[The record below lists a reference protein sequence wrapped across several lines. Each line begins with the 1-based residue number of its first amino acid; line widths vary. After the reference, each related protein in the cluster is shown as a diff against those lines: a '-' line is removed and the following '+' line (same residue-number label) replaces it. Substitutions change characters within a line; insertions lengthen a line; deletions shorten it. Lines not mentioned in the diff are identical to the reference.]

1 MIRKIL
7 VPLDGSRNSY
17 RGLDEAISLVRQCT
31 RWIRS
36 GKMAS
41 IIGIYV
47 KDVPGVY
54 ALHPIGFIGFHS
66 IFEKEGKRVI
76 ARART
81 KCAEK
86 GVTFHGK
93 ILGGDPPYDIVRFAH
108 NNRNGISMIVIGA
121 RGRGTLKGIFLGSVS
136 NYVIHKSKIPVLV
149 VK

>member
-17 RGLDEAISLVRQCT
+17 RGLDEAISLVKQCT
-31 RWIRS
+31 RWISS

-47 KDVPGVY
+47 KDMPGIY
-54 ALHPIGFIGFHS
+54 ALHPIGS
-66 IFEKEGKRVI
+66 ISSAVGKEGKRVI
-76 ARART
+76 AQART
-81 KCAEK
+81 KCAKK
-86 GVTFHGK
+86 GITFHGK

-108 NNRNGISMIVIGA
+108 NKRNGISMIVIGA

>member
-47 KDVPGVY
+47 KDAPGVY
-54 ALHPIGFIGFHS
+54 ALHPIGFIS
-66 IFEKEGKRVI
+66 SALDKEGRRVI

-81 KCAEK
+81 KCAKK

-93 ILGGDPPYDIVRFAH
+93 IFGGDPPSDIVRFAH
-108 NNRNGISMIVIGA
+108 NKRNGINMIVIGA
-121 RGRGTLKGIFLGSVS
+121 RGRGTFKGIFLGSVS
-136 NYVIHKSKIPVLV
+136 NYIVHKSKIPVLV

>member
-17 RGLDEAISLVRQCT
+17 RGLDEAISLVSQCS
-31 RWIRS
+31 RWINS

-54 ALHPIGFIGFHS
+54 ALHPIGS
-66 IFEKEGKRVI
+66 ISLAVGKEGKRVI
-76 ARART
+76 AQART
-81 KCAEK
+81 KCAKK
-86 GVTFHGK
+86 GITFHGK

-108 NNRNGISMIVIGA
+108 NKRNGISMIVIGA

>member
-17 RGLDEAISLVRQCT
+17 RGLDEAISLVKQCT
-31 RWIRS
+31 RWISS

-47 KDVPGVY
+47 KDMPGIY
-54 ALHPIGFIGFHS
+54 ALHPIGS
-66 IFEKEGKRVI
+66 ISSAVGKEGKRII
-76 ARART
+76 AQART
-81 KCAEK
+81 KCAKK
-86 GVTFHGK
+86 GITFHGK
-93 ILGGDPPYDIVRFAH
+93 IFGGDPPSDIIRFAH
-108 NNRNGISMIVIGA
+108 NKRNGISIIVIGV

>member
-17 RGLDEAISLVRQCT
+17 RGLDKAMSLVCQCT
-31 RWIRS
+31 RWINS

-54 ALHPIGFIGFHS
+54 ALHPIGSIGLAVG
-66 IFEKEGKRVI
+66 KEGKRVI
-76 ARART
+76 AQART
-81 KCAEK
+81 KCAKK
-86 GVTFHGK
+86 GITFHGK

-108 NNRNGISMIVIGA
+108 NKRNGISMIVIGA

>member
-17 RGLDEAISLVRQCT
+17 RGLDEAISLARQC
-31 RWIRS
+31 
-36 GKMAS
+36 KAS

-47 KDVPGVY
+47 KDMPGVY
-54 ALHPIGFIGFHS
+54 VLHPIGYMGLAIG
-66 IFEKEGKRVI
+66 KEAKRVMAY
-76 ARART
+76 ARS
-81 KCAEK
+81 KCAKK
-86 GVTFHGK
+86 GIIFNGK
-93 ILGGDPPYDIVRFAH
+93 ILGGDPPFDIVKFAH
-108 NNRNGISMIVIGA
+108 NKRNKVSMIVIGA

>member
-54 ALHPIGFIGFHS
+54 ALHPIGFIS
-66 IFEKEGKRVI
+66 SALDKEGRRI
-76 ARART
+76 IERART
-81 KCAEK
+81 KCAKK

-93 ILGGDPPYDIVRFAH
+93 ILGGDPPYDLVRFAH
-108 NNRNGISMIVIGA
+108 NKRNGISMIVIGA
-121 RGRGTLKGIFLGSVS
+121 RGRGTFKGIFLGSVS

>member
-17 RGLDEAISLVRQCT
+17 RGLDEAISLARQCN
-31 RWIRS
+31 
-36 GKMAS
+36 AS

-47 KDVPGVY
+47 KDMPGVY
-54 ALHPIGFIGFHS
+54 VLHPIGSIGLAVG
-66 IFEKEGKRVI
+66 KVGKRVI
-76 ARART
+76 AYARS
-81 KCAEK
+81 KCAKK
-86 GVTFHGK
+86 GITFNGK
-93 ILGGDPPYDIVRFAH
+93 ILGGDPPFDIVKFAH
-108 NNRNGISMIVIGA
+108 NKRNKVSMIVIGA

>member
-17 RGLDEAISLVRQCT
+17 RGLDEAISLAIQC
-31 RWIRS
+31 
-36 GKMAS
+36 KAS

-47 KDVPGVY
+47 KDLPGVY
-54 ALHPIGFIGFHS
+54 VLHPIGYMGLA
-66 IFEKEGKRVI
+66 EAKVGKRVI
-76 ARART
+76 AYARS
-81 KCAEK
+81 KCAKK
-86 GVTFHGK
+86 GITFNGK
-93 ILGGDPPYDIVRFAH
+93 ILGGDPPFDIVKFAH
-108 NNRNGISMIVIGA
+108 NKRNKVSMIVIGA

>member
-31 RWIRS
+31 RWIRL

-54 ALHPIGFIGFHS
+54 ALHPIGFIS
-66 IFEKEGKRVI
+66 SALDKEGRRVI

-81 KCAEK
+81 KCAKK

-93 ILGGDPPYDIVRFAH
+93 ILGGDPPSDIVRFAH
-108 NNRNGISMIVIGA
+108 NKRNGINMIVIGA
-121 RGRGTLKGIFLGSVS
+121 RGRGTFKGIFLGSVS
-136 NYVIHKSKIPVLV
+136 NYIVHKSKIPVLV

>member
-17 RGLDEAISLVRQCT
+17 RGLDEAMSLVKQCT
-31 RWIRS
+31 RWINS

-41 IIGIYV
+41 IIGIYI
-47 KDVPGVY
+47 KDTPGVY
-54 ALHPIGFIGFHS
+54 ALHPIGS
-66 IFEKEGKRVI
+66 INLAVGKEGKRVI
-76 ARART
+76 AQART
-81 KCAEK
+81 KCAKK
-86 GVTFHGK
+86 GITFHGK

-108 NNRNGISMIVIGA
+108 NKRNGISMIVIGA

>member
-17 RGLDEAISLVRQCT
+17 RGLDEAISLVKQCT

-54 ALHPIGFIGFHS
+54 ALHPIGFVGQAIG
-66 IFEKEGKRVI
+66 KEGKKVI
-76 ARART
+76 AQARA
-81 KCAEK
+81 KCAKK

-108 NNRNGISMIVIGA
+108 NKRNGINMIVIGA

>member
-17 RGLDEAISLVRQCT
+17 RGLDEAISLVKQCT
-31 RWIRS
+31 RWISS

-47 KDVPGVY
+47 KDMPGIY
-54 ALHPIGFIGFHS
+54 ALHPIGS
-66 IFEKEGKRVI
+66 ISSAVDKEGKRII
-76 ARART
+76 AQART
-81 KCAEK
+81 KCAKK
-86 GVTFHGK
+86 GITFHGK
-93 ILGGDPPYDIVRFAH
+93 IFGGDPPSDIVRFAH
-108 NNRNGISMIVIGA
+108 NKRNRISMIVIGV

>member
-17 RGLDEAISLVRQCT
+17 RGLDEAISLAIQC
-31 RWIRS
+31 
-36 GKMAS
+36 KAS

-47 KDVPGVY
+47 KDLPGVY
-54 ALHPIGFIGFHS
+54 VLHPIGYIGLAVG
-66 IFEKEGKRVI
+66 KVGKRVI
-76 ARART
+76 AYARS
-81 KCAEK
+81 KCAKK
-86 GVTFHGK
+86 GITFNGK
-93 ILGGDPPYDIVRFAH
+93 ILGGDPPFDIVKFAH
-108 NNRNGISMIVIGA
+108 NKRNKVSMIVIGA

>member
-17 RGLDEAISLVRQCT
+17 RGLDEAISLVKQCT

-36 GKMAS
+36 AKMAS

-54 ALHPIGFIGFHS
+54 ALHPIGFIS
-66 IFEKEGKRVI
+66 SALDKEGRRI
-76 ARART
+76 IAQARA
-81 KCAEK
+81 KCAKK

-93 ILGGDPPYDIVRFAH
+93 IFGGDPPSDIVRFAH
-108 NNRNGISMIVIGA
+108 NKRNGINMIVIGA
-121 RGRGTLKGIFLGSVS
+121 RGRGTFKGIFLGSVS
-136 NYVIHKSKIPVLV
+136 NYIVHKSKIPVLV

>member
-17 RGLDEAISLVRQCT
+17 RGLDEAMSLVCQCT
-31 RWIRS
+31 RWINS

-41 IIGIYV
+41 IIGIYI
-47 KDVPGVY
+47 KDIPGVY
-54 ALHPIGFIGFHS
+54 ALHPIGYMGLAIG
-66 IFEKEGKRVI
+66 KEAKRVMAY
-76 ARART
+76 ARS
-81 KCAEK
+81 KCAKK
-86 GVTFHGK
+86 GIIFNGK

-108 NNRNGISMIVIGA
+108 NKRNGISMIVIGA

>member
-17 RGLDEAISLVRQCT
+17 RGLNEAMSLVKQCT
-31 RWIRS
+31 RWINS

-54 ALHPIGFIGFHS
+54 ALHPIGS
-66 IFEKEGKRVI
+66 IDLAVGKEGKRVI
-76 ARART
+76 AQART
-81 KCAEK
+81 KCAKK
-86 GVTFHGK
+86 GITFHGK
-93 ILGGDPPYDIVRFAH
+93 ILGGDPPYDIVKFAH
-108 NNRNGISMIVIGA
+108 NKRNGISMIVIGA

>member
-17 RGLDEAISLVRQCT
+17 RGLDEAMSLVKQCT
-31 RWIRS
+31 RWINS

-41 IIGIYV
+41 IIGIYI

-54 ALHPIGFIGFHS
+54 ALHPIGS
-66 IFEKEGKRVI
+66 ISQAVGKEGKRVI
-76 ARART
+76 AQART
-81 KCAEK
+81 KCAKK
-86 GVTFHGK
+86 GITFHGK

-108 NNRNGISMIVIGA
+108 NKRNGISMIVIGA

>member
-17 RGLDEAISLVRQCT
+17 RGLDEAMSLVSQCT
-31 RWIRS
+31 RWINS

-47 KDVPGVY
+47 KDTPGVY
-54 ALHPIGFIGFHS
+54 ALHPIGS
-66 IFEKEGKRVI
+66 ISLAEGKEGKRVI
-76 ARART
+76 AQART
-81 KCAEK
+81 KCAKK
-86 GVTFHGK
+86 GIAFSGK

-108 NNRNGISMIVIGA
+108 NKRNGISMIVIGA

-136 NYVIHKSKIPVLV
+136 NYVVHKSKIPVLM

>member
-17 RGLDEAISLVRQCT
+17 RGLDEAISLVKQCT

-54 ALHPIGFIGFHS
+54 GFYPIGFVGQAIS
-66 IFEKEGKRVI
+66 KWEAKRI
-76 ARART
+76 
-81 KCAEK
+81 
-86 GVTFHGK
+86 
-93 ILGGDPPYDIVRFAH
+93 
-108 NNRNGISMIVIGA
+108 GISGLWRWIHATPATVNVSKNLVIITRKKLLLRKKFPSTLIGSNIGW
-121 RGRGTLKGIFLGSVS
+121 GREHSPAKQLEA
-136 NYVIHKSKIPVLV
+136 Y
-149 VK
+149 

>member
-54 ALHPIGFIGFHS
+54 ALHPIGFIS
-66 IFEKEGKRVI
+66 SALDKEGRRVI

-81 KCAEK
+81 KCAKK

-93 ILGGDPPYDIVRFAH
+93 ILGGDPPSDIVRFAH
-108 NNRNGISMIVIGA
+108 NKRNGINMIVIGA
-121 RGRGTLKGIFLGSVS
+121 RGRGTFKGIFLGSVS
-136 NYVIHKSKIPVLV
+136 NYIVHKSKIPVLV

>member
-17 RGLDEAISLVRQCT
+17 RGLDEAISLVKQCT
-31 RWIRS
+31 RWISS

-47 KDVPGVY
+47 KDMPGIY
-54 ALHPIGFIGFHS
+54 ALHPIGS
-66 IFEKEGKRVI
+66 ISSAVGKEGKRII
-76 ARART
+76 AQART
-81 KCAEK
+81 KCAKK
-86 GVTFHGK
+86 GITFHGK

-108 NNRNGISMIVIGA
+108 NKRNGISMIVIGA